1 MIDLEALSTLPNA
14 LILSVGAV
22 KFNPF
27 NNDEDACPNGTV
39 KLPTYYAR
47 IDIESQGDEFDISEP
62 TMEWWAKQEEHIKEE
77 AFNSKDRVPLAE
89 ALTGLYKFCSGVDHY
104 WANGST
110 FDYPILEHA
119 HRVSGK
125 GFRWMFWQ
133 VKDSRTM
140 MKMTNAEAPN
150 KWKHHA
156 LYDCF
161 NQIVGLQRAFKKLII
176 QDVKK

>member
-62 TMEWWAKQEEHIKEE
+62 TMEWWAKQEEHI
-77 AFNSKDRVPLAE
+77 NCLLYTSPSPRDQRGDRMP
-89 ALTGLYKFCSGVDHY
+89 
-104 WANGST
+104 ST
-110 FDYPILEHA
+110 A
-119 HRVSGK
+119 
-125 GFRWMFWQ
+125 
-133 VKDSRTM
+133 
-140 MKMTNAEAPN
+140 
-150 KWKHHA
+150 
-156 LYDCF
+156 
-161 NQIVGLQRAFKKLII
+161 
-176 QDVKK
+176 